1 MESGAPSPKDGWP
14 SWTQAVVSA
23 WRGDDPPRTHV
34 QLDDG
39 EIVLPAHHP
48 HRTVRSVRPVSPS
61 PWQLSEDVHSAD
73 AVMPALIGGAEA
85 IRLIGCDHPAV
96 WLDGVIR
103 EYVDIEWV
111 RNTVLGA
118 VVDPGGLPVGG
129 GVVLDWW
136 SGGELSA
143 HRQALD
149 ALGRNDLRACL
160 ISDA

>member
-14 SWTQAVVSA
+14 SWTHAVVSA

-34 QLDDG
+34 RLDDG

-48 HRTVRSVRPVSPS
+48 HRTVRSVRPVSPA
-61 PWQLSEDVHSAD
+61 PWQLSEDVHFAD

-85 IRLIGCDHPAV
+85 LRLIGCEHPTV

-111 RNTVLGA
+111 RDMALGID
-118 VVDPGGLPVGG
+118 VDPAGFPVGG
-129 GVVLDWW
+129 GVLLDWW
-136 SGGELSA
+136 SGGDLSA

-149 ALGRNDLRACL
+149 SQILQRLPTL
-160 ISDA
+160 P